1 MYLVKGIMG
10 WFCWFYGGKS
20 LIVPSPKTPG
30 GTNLMDYRSVSLGD
44 YLTSDDE
51 SIHLSPLSH
60 QRVHPYK
67 FETVTRGR
75 KKTTFDRNSSISSDV
90 EQEQIE
96 SVIFPSSL
104 VPDLE
109 GGMKDDVLHEIESL
123 LNNQKEHENLTFS
136 DFDTN
141 KLNMKTMIGKPELNL
156 ASEVSVLGT
165 AGYVKCIPSNN
176 IDDTDC
182 TSIDEATLNGLGLSS
197 HVIPV
202 TADAKNVSSF
212 QIREYGTTQNLFKNE
227 KIESMKHHSTEHPTI
242 FPTDLYQV
250 TLKSPDIGSSLPNRS
265 NPADMGVSDTFQLDM
280 GLANTSEIKMEISNT
295 LNPDL
300 GSGFGNI
307 SISDMEVSDSL
318 NSDLH
323 YRRKSETGL
332 SNNLGF
338 SNASES
344 DLGFSVTSE
353 LDLGFSNASAPALGF
368 RNITESVLRFG
379 NTSTDDMGFRKTL
392 KSKFEYHETTNSII
406 ECSHTSKPSLGF
418 SNLSNIELGMK
429 DTSVSQLGYCI
440 TTKHDPGF
448 TFTSKPNFGMTDKIG
463 QGQDE
468 ETKLRYL
475 SAVCPT
481 NNKQVILKYRD

>member
-1 MYLVKGIMG
+1 M
-10 WFCWFYGGKS
+10 
-20 LIVPSPKTPG
+20 IVPSPKTPG

-67 FETVTRGR
+67 VETVTRGR

-136 DFDTN
+136 DLDTN

-156 ASEVSVLGT
+156 ASEVSVPGT

-176 IDDTDC
+176 IDDTDY
-182 TSIDEATLNGLGLSS
+182 TSIDEAALNGLSS

-212 QIREYGTTQNLFKNE
+212 QIREYGTTQNLFNNE

-242 FPTDLYQV
+242 FPTDFYQV
-250 TLKSPDIGSSLPNRS
+250 TLKSPNIGSSLPNRS
-265 NPADMGVSDTFQLDM
+265 NPADMGVSDTFQLDL
-280 GLANTSEIKMEISNT
+280 GLANTSEIKMEFSNT

-300 GSGFGNI
+300 GSGFDNI
-307 SISDMEVSDSL
+307 SISNMEVSDSL
-318 NSDLH
+318 NSYLH
-323 YRRKSETGL
+323 YRETGL

-353 LDLGFSNASAPALGF
+353 LDLGFSNASEPVLGF
-368 RNITESVLRFG
+368 RNITESVLGFG

-392 KSKFEYHETTNSII
+392 KSEFEYHETTNSII
-406 ECSHTSKPSLGF
+406 ECSHTSKPNLGF

-429 DTSVSQLGYCI
+429 DTSVSQLGYCS
-440 TTKHDPGF
+440 TTKHDRGF
-448 TFTSKPNFGMTDKIG
+448 TFTSKPNFGMTDKVG

-475 SAVCPT
+475 STVCPT
-481 NNKQVILKYRD
+481 NSKQVILKYRD

>member
-1 MYLVKGIMG
+1 
-10 WFCWFYGGKS
+10 
-20 LIVPSPKTPG
+20 
-30 GTNLMDYRSVSLGD
+30 MDYRSVSLGD

-67 FETVTRGR
+67 VETVTRGR

-136 DFDTN
+136 DLDTN

-156 ASEVSVLGT
+156 ASEVSVPGT

-176 IDDTDC
+176 IDDTDY
-182 TSIDEATLNGLGLSS
+182 TSIDEAALNGLSS

-212 QIREYGTTQNLFKNE
+212 
-227 KIESMKHHSTEHPTI
+227 H
-242 FPTDLYQV
+242 
-250 TLKSPDIGSSLPNRS
+250 PDIGSSLPNHS
-265 NPADMGVSDTFQLDM
+265 NPADMGVSDTFQLDL
-280 GLANTSEIKMEISNT
+280 GLANTSEIKMEFSNT

-300 GSGFGNI
+300 GSGFDNI
-307 SISDMEVSDSL
+307 SISNMEVSDSL
-318 NSDLH
+318 NSYLH
-323 YRRKSETGL
+323 YRETGL

-353 LDLGFSNASAPALGF
+353 LDLGFSNASEPVLEF
-368 RNITESVLRFG
+368 RNITESVLGFG

-392 KSKFEYHETTNSII
+392 KSEFEYHETTNSII
-406 ECSHTSKPSLGF
+406 ECSHTSKPNLGF
-418 SNLSNIELGMK
+418 SNLSNFELGMK
-429 DTSVSQLGYCI
+429 DTSVSQLGYCS
-440 TTKHDPGF
+440 TTKHDRGF
-448 TFTSKPNFGMTDKIG
+448 TFTSKPNFGMTDKVG

-475 SAVCPT
+475 STVCPT
-481 NNKQVILKYRD
+481 NSKQVILKYRD